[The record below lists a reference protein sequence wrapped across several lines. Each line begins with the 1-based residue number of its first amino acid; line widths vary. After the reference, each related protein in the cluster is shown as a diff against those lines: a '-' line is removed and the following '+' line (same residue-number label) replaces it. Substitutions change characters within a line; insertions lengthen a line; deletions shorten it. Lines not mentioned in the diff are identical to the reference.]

1 MTILSTF
8 LLLITF
14 FFSLDLLLIHI
25 VVFFNKKTEKKNTK
39 QMRIE
44 HSVQKKS
51 WFLERE
57 KNKKNRSKYY
67 FGISWGRVWSPG
79 FWESNRA
86 K

>member
-14 FFSLDLLLIHI
+14 FFIGPITYTHSS
-25 VVFFNKKTEKKNTK
+25 FFNKKTEKKNTK

-44 HSVQKKS
+44 HSVQKKV
-51 WFLERE
+51 LVLGER
-57 KNKKNRSKYY
+57 KKQKKNRSKYY

>member
-1 MTILSTF
+1 M
-8 LLLITF
+8 
-14 FFSLDLLLIHI
+14 DLLLIHI

-57 KNKKNRSKYY
+57 KNKKKTDRNIISGFRGGVYGHRG
-67 FGISWGRVWSPG
+67 FG
-79 FWESNRA
+79 RA
-86 K
+86 TELNNLF